1 MTSTWIPK
9 DVLQKEW
16 SWLSFSNKDYHKWIT
31 KFINHGDHDSSLNV
45 WNLTLSNGL
54 IMILMHRHNIT
65 EWCEKCAII
74 MLMNSVLIQIGVL
87 LERLIMILMQ
97 KHSNLFCTLKIN
109 WSCCSCLSCNI
120 DFQNWVFMI
129 LMQTLRNLKCLKGNT
144 HCEIKL
150 SCQI

>member
-1 MTSTWIPK
+1 MLMTSTWIPK

-54 IMILMHRHNIT
+54 IMILMHRHKIT

-87 LERLIMILMQ
+87 FERLIMILMQ
-97 KHSNLFCTLKIN
+97 KHSKSFCTLKIN
-109 WSCCSCLSCNI
+109 WSCYSCLSCNMTFRI
-120 DFQNWVFMI
+120 ECSWF
-129 LMQTLRNLKCLKGNT
+129 
-144 HCEIKL
+144 
-150 SCQI
+150 SCRH